1 MHSKDTAYW
10 RIKLRVSKS
19 ARGRKS
25 PSTRDRELSS
35 ATTHEGIC
43 VEARAGAGRCGEA
56 SCKNTWSPFRGT
68 YIQMFGAF
76 SQTQRSLRAIRPF
89 SLLCAP
95 SGGCSCNVNVRMS
108 TSCLPCPSPS
118 CSFNVCT
125 SLHSSLS
132 PSCRLYNFL
141 CRTFHSLISF
151 TCLPWPL
158 RHASTR
164 KAGLPLYHQQMFLLS
179 SRLSVPSGLWC

>member
-19 ARGRKS
+19 ARGRES

-56 SCKNTWSPFRGT
+56 SCKSTWSPFRGT

-76 SQTQRSLRAIRPF
+76 SQTQRSLRAIRPL

-95 SGGCSCNVNVRMS
+95 SGGCSCNVNVECQLHVCLARLLHVRS
-108 TSCLPCPSPS
+108 TYVLL
-118 CSFNVCT
+118 CT
-125 SLHSSLS
+125 SSLS
-132 PSCRLYNFL
+132 PSCRLYHFL
-141 CRTFHSLISF
+141 CRTFHSLISY

-164 KAGLPLYHQQMFLLS
+164 KAGLPLHHQQMFLLS
-179 SRLSVPSGLWC
+179 SRLSVPSGLSC